1 MRVNPNYTPNILT
14 DLFQQQS
21 QEQTYIQELATGLR
35 VNEPSDD
42 PAAAAADVENQA
54 LQSQTDQYLQNT
66 SNLEGTLQTADS
78 TLSSVVTALTTAIS
92 LGTQGAS
99 SGLSASNLQEIAQ
112 QVQNIQSQ
120 IVQLA
125 NTSYQGSYIFGGTAT
140 QSAPFTLDSAQPSGV
155 LYNGNTGVNNVEIA
169 QGTSI
174 QTNLPGSQIFQG
186 AGGSVM
192 GSLQQLV
199 TALQSGNTTN
209 IATATTQVSGALSY
223 LSQQRVFYG
232 SAISQLNANQ
242 TDLQQE
248 QVSLQSQQNTLV
260 GANLATVATELS
272 QAQTAQSATLAAL
285 AQIIPQSL
293 LNYLNNG

>member
-1 MRVNPNYTPNILT
+1 MRVNPNYTPDILT
-14 DLFQQQS
+14 DLFQQQA
-21 QEQTYIQELATGLR
+21 QEQTYIQELATGKR

-66 SNLEGTLQTADS
+66 SNLEGMLQTADS
-78 TLSSVVTALTTAIS
+78 ALSSVVTALNQAIS
-92 LGTQGAS
+92 LGVQGGNS
-99 SGLSASNLQEIAQ
+99 DLSPSDQQTIAQ

-125 NTSYQGSYIFGGTAT
+125 NSSYEGSYIFGGTAT
-140 QSAPFTLDSAQPSGV
+140 QSAPFTLDSTSPSGV
-155 LYNGNTGVNNVEIA
+155 TYNGNAGVNNVEIA
-169 QGTSI
+169 QGSSM
-174 QTNLPGSQIFQG
+174 QVNVPGSQVFEG

-192 GSLQQLV
+192 SSLQQLV
-199 TALQSGNTTN
+199 TALQSGNSTSVG
-209 IATATTQVSGALSY
+209 TATTQVSSALNY

-232 SAISQLNANQ
+232 SAVSQLNANQ
-242 TDLQQE
+242 SYLQQE
-248 QVSLQSQQNTLV
+248 QVNLQSEENTLV
-260 GANLATVATELS
+260 GADMATAATNLS

-293 LNYLNNG
+293 LNYLK